1 MFIISPTKQKGGNMT
16 NLEKQQ
22 QPITVKDVILD
33 IIFLIMMFGS
43 AILLLAL

>member
-1 MFIISPTKQKGGNMT
+1 MT

>member
-1 MFIISPTKQKGGNMT
+1 MT
-16 NLEKQQ
+16 NFEKQQ

>member
-1 MFIISPTKQKGGNMT
+1 MT

-33 IIFLIMMFGS
+33 ILFLIMMFGS

>member
-1 MFIISPTKQKGGNMT
+1 MT
-16 NLEKQQ
+16 HLEKQQ

-33 IIFLIMMFGS
+33 ILFLIMLFGS